1 MSTTTVNATC
11 INLVNFSFGT
21 DPVTFDVTA
30 IIRRVHDSAIRWGN
44 TADVAVLYSD
54 DSTQAQRLEY
64 VWGAVGTAIF
74 IFGFVLVWFILI
86 LTCMFLGPKR
96 VGIFSGRHLKVH
108 PVAITN
114 SSTRGNITT
123 TAPQDTVEQV
133 KKEEQGVVIEANN
146 NTEKHDLKG
155 ENVNHPSEM
164 NDDFK
169 NVHQEMSLQYRI
181 RLNRVRIAVLMSSF
195 GIVVSVILFLTA
207 GIQSLVNSSNNVIS
221 SLEMGQELS
230 LEAVVLIDDFVNRL
244 NTTTVDIS
252 DLLSKVNNFCP
263 KVTDAICKN
272 ITNSQTCNF
281 TGIPVSNT
289 FADAFENLIDSGGAI
304 VTNPLFDARSDLL
317 DLNVELG
324 QVAST
329 ISTFNW
335 AFIVAGLFSAFLLIL
350 NLCISYGIIAA
361 WRRERMSQES
371 KCIARLLNV
380 VRHWLLVP
388 IFVFLV
394 VMSWIFS
401 MIFVVGSVT
410 SADLCY
416 NSPDDAVADVL
427 QKDVLPID
435 STIRKFLLFY
445 VKGCPADGAPKDL
458 TQRVSDITAAAEKMA
473 QLAGE
478 FNNVSDTFFTE
489 NCGTDPNVLQATTDL
504 VQGTICNAGL
514 YLSKVVLFFSCENW
528 RKWIRMRQENF
539 LSMFEH
545 EFGESVQHSDHSVY
559 V

>member
-114 SSTRGNITT
+114 SSTRDNGTT
-123 TAPQDTVEQV
+123 IALQDTV
-133 KKEEQGVVIEANN
+133 A
-146 NTEKHDLKG
+146 
-155 ENVNHPSEM
+155 SEM

-169 NVHQEMSLQYRI
+169 NVHQEMSLQYRM
-181 RLNRVRIAVLMSSF
+181 RLNRVRIAVLMCSF

-244 NTTTVDIS
+244 NTTTVNIS
-252 DLLSKVNNFCP
+252 DLISKVNNFCP

-281 TGIPVSNT
+281 TDIPVSNT
-289 FADAFENLIDSGGAI
+289 FANAFENLIDSGGAI

-335 AFIVAGLFSAFLLIL
+335 AFIIAGLFSAFLLIL

-504 VQGTICNAGL
+504 VQGTICNAGS